1 MAKSMHKEIMRATKA
16 KVVATCY
23 CNKVFTFN
31 NQSLLFVHYVVKN
44 WVRIPVL
51 ISLDCVLEGS
61 RNLIRVII
69 EALTIGGVMPRD

>member
-1 MAKSMHKEIMRATKA
+1 MRATKA

-23 CNKVFTFN
+23 VFVSCNKVLTFD
-31 NQSLLFVHYVVKN
+31 NQSSLFIHYVVQN
-44 WVRIPVL
+44 WVRILIL
-51 ISLDCVLEGS
+51 ISLDYVLEGS

>member
-1 MAKSMHKEIMRATKA
+1 MRATKA

-23 CNKVFTFN
+23 VSVSCNNIFTFDN
-31 NQSLLFVHYVVKN
+31 KSSLVVHYVVQN
-44 WVRIPVL
+44 WVRISIL